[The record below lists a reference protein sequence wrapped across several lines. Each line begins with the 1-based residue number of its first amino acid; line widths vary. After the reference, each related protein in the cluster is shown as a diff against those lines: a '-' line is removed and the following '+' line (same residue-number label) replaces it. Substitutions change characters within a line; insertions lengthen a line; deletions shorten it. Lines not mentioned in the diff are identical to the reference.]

1 MRRLRAIWGS
11 WRPDDRWVFRGTAA
25 VVLLACAIESGRVVT
40 SGAGPG
46 PGVAV
51 AATVLAVIMAPWSPW
66 VALALAAVAPV
77 LGGLSGWPPIVTWSC
92 AVLLLFAVSSREG
105 HPVRAAAII
114 APGVVVGTLL
124 APGEGGAVPT
134 ALGAL
139 ISVVAGAATGAG
151 LRVQHQYRASLE
163 QRAADAL
170 ATRELEAE
178 RRVAEERMR
187 IARDLHDVI
196 GREIAVVSMQIG
208 VAEVTLPAG
217 ADEARRALD
226 AARDGVRNVLTETQH
241 VLTVLR
247 STSGGTGRATGADFD
262 DGTAPAPGLERLP
275 DLIASYARIGLHID
289 ARLEDV
295 GPVSAPIGVTVYR
308 VLQESLT
315 NAHRHGDGRM
325 TVTLARDGS
334 VLVLEVRNARRRTP
348 ASEPV
353 ADRGGGLGL
362 VGMRERVAAVGGSVQ
377 ASAEG
382 LMFVVRVHLPTANGA
397 R

>member
-25 VVLLACAIESGRVVT
+25 VVLLACTIESGRVVA
-40 SGAGPG
+40 SGSGPG

-51 AATVLAVIMAPWSPW
+51 AATVLAAVMAPWTPW

-77 LGGLSGWPPIVTWSC
+77 LGGLSGWQPIVAWSC

-105 HPVRAAAII
+105 HPVRGAGIV
-114 APGVVVGTLL
+114 APGVVIGTLL
-124 APGEGGAVPT
+124 APGAGGAVPT

-139 ISVVAGAATGAG
+139 ISVVAGVAIGSG

-163 QRAADAL
+163 QRAADAI

-178 RRVAEERMR
+178 RRVAEERVR

-196 GREIAVVSMQIG
+196 GHEIAVVSVQLG

-247 STSGGTGRATGADFD
+247 SASSSGTDLD
-262 DGTAPAPGLERLP
+262 DPTAPAPGIEQLRG
-275 DLIASYARIGLHID
+275 LIASYERIGLDVD
-289 ARLEDV
+289 ARLDDV
-295 GPVSAPIGVTVYR
+295 GPVSVPIGVTVYR

-315 NAHRHGDGRM
+315 NAHRHGEGRT
-325 TVTLARDGS
+325 TVTLARAGDD
-334 VLVLEVRNARRRTP
+334 LVLEVRTPRRRTP
-348 ASEPV
+348 ADDPV
-353 ADRGGGLGL
+353 AGRTGGLGL

-377 ASAEG
+377 AAADG
-382 LMFVVRVHLPTANGA
+382 VLFVVRAHLPTANGA

>member
-11 WRPDDRWVFRGTAA
+11 WRPDDRWVFRGTAV
-25 VVLLACAIESGRVVT
+25 VVLLACAIESGRVIAA
-40 SGAGPG
+40 GAGPG
-46 PGVAV
+46 PGIAV
-51 AATVLAVIMAPWSPW
+51 AATVLAVVAAPWAPW
-66 VALALAAVAPV
+66 TALGLATVAPV
-77 LGGLSGWPPIVTWSC
+77 LGGLSGWSPIVTWSC

-139 ISVVAGAATGAG
+139 ISVVAAAAIGSG

-163 QRAADAL
+163 QRAADAV

-178 RRVAEERMR
+178 RRVAEERVR

-196 GREIAVVSMQIG
+196 GHEIAVVSMQLG

-247 STSGGTGRATGADFD
+247 SASGRVADLD
-262 DGTAPAPGLERLP
+262 DPTAPAPGIEQLP
-275 DLIASYARIGLHID
+275 GLVASYEGIGLDVD
-289 ARLEDV
+289 ARLDDV

-315 NAHRHGDGRM
+315 NAHRHGEGRT
-325 TVTLARDGS
+325 TVTLTRGGGD
-334 VLVLEVRNARRRTP
+334 LVLEVRNPRRRTP
-348 ASEPV
+348 TSDPV
-353 ADRGGGLGL
+353 AGRTGGLGL

-377 ASAEG
+377 AAADG
-382 LMFVVRVHLPTANGA
+382 VLFVVRVHLPTTNGA

>member
-1 MRRLRAIWGS
+1 MRRLRATWGS

-25 VVLLACAIESGRVVT
+25 VVLLACAIESGRVVAAD
-40 SGAGPG
+40 AGPG
-46 PGVAV
+46 PGIAV
-51 AATVLAVIMAPWSPW
+51 AATVLAVVAAPWTPW
-66 VALALAAVAPV
+66 TALGLATVAPV
-77 LGGLSGWPPIVTWSC
+77 LGGLSGWSPIVTWSC
-92 AVLLLFAVSSREG
+92 AVLLLFAVSSRQG
-105 HPVRAAAII
+105 HPVRAAAIV
-114 APGVVVGTLL
+114 APGVVIGTLL

-139 ISVVAGAATGAG
+139 ISVVAAAAIGSG

-163 QRAADAL
+163 QRAADAV

-178 RRVAEERMR
+178 RRVAEERVR

-196 GREIAVVSMQIG
+196 GHEIAVVSMQLG

-247 STSGGTGRATGADFD
+247 SASGSGADLD
-262 DGTAPAPGLERLP
+262 DPTAPAPGIEQLP
-275 DLIASYARIGLHID
+275 GLIASYERIGLDVD
-289 ARLEDV
+289 ARLDDV
-295 GPVSAPIGVTVYR
+295 GPVSVPIGVTVYR
-308 VLQESLT
+308 VVQESLT
-315 NAHRHGDGRM
+315 NAHRHGEGRT
-325 TVTLARDGS
+325 TVTLARAGDD
-334 VLVLEVRNARRRTP
+334 LVLEVRNPRRRTP
-348 ASEPV
+348 ASDPV
-353 ADRGGGLGL
+353 AGRSSGLGL

-377 ASAEG
+377 SAADG
-382 LMFVVRVHLPTANGA
+382 VLFVVRVRLPTANGA

>member
-25 VVLLACAIESGRVVT
+25 VVLLACAIESGRVVAAN
-40 SGAGPG
+40 AGPG
-46 PGVAV
+46 PGIAV
-51 AATVLAVIMAPWSPW
+51 AATVLAVVAAPWTPW
-66 VALALAAVAPV
+66 TALGLATVAPV
-77 LGGLSGWPPIVTWSC
+77 LGGLSGWSPIVTWSC
-92 AVLLLFAVSSREG
+92 AVLLLFAVSSRQG
-105 HPVRAAAII
+105 HPVRAAAIV
-114 APGVVVGTLL
+114 APGVVIGTLL

-139 ISVVAGAATGAG
+139 ISVVAAAAIGSG

-163 QRAADAL
+163 QRAADAV

-178 RRVAEERMR
+178 RRVAEERVR

-196 GREIAVVSMQIG
+196 GHEIAVVSMQLG

-247 STSGGTGRATGADFD
+247 SASSSGADLD
-262 DGTAPAPGLERLP
+262 DPTAPAPGIEQLP
-275 DLIASYARIGLHID
+275 GLIASYERIGLAVG
-289 ARLEDV
+289 ARLDDV
-295 GPVSAPIGVTVYR
+295 GPVSVPIGVTVYR
-308 VLQESLT
+308 VVQESLT
-315 NAHRHGDGRM
+315 NAHRHGEGRT
-325 TVTLARDGS
+325 TVTLARAGDD
-334 VLVLEVRNARRRTP
+334 LVLEVRNPRRRTP
-348 ASEPV
+348 ASDPV
-353 ADRGGGLGL
+353 AGRSSGLGL

-377 ASAEG
+377 AAADG
-382 LMFVVRVHLPTANGA
+382 VLFVVRVRLPTANGA

>member
-11 WRPDDRWVFRGTAA
+11 WRADDRWVFRGTAA

-51 AATVLAVIMAPWSPW
+51 AATVLAAVMAPWTPW

-77 LGGLSGWPPIVTWSC
+77 LGGLSDWQPIVAWSC

-105 HPVRAAAII
+105 HPVRGAGIV
-114 APGVVVGTLL
+114 APGVVIGTLL
-124 APGEGGAVPT
+124 APGAGGAVPT

-139 ISVVAGAATGAG
+139 ISVVAGAAIGSG

-163 QRAADAL
+163 QRAADAI

-178 RRVAEERMR
+178 RRVAEERVR

-196 GREIAVVSMQIG
+196 GHEIAVVSMQLG

-247 STSGGTGRATGADFD
+247 SASGSGVELD
-262 DGTAPAPGLERLP
+262 DPTAPAPGIAQLP
-275 DLIASYARIGLHID
+275 GLVASYKRIGLDVD
-289 ARLEDV
+289 ARLDDV
-295 GPVSAPIGVTVYR
+295 GPVSVPIGVTVYR

-315 NAHRHGDGRM
+315 NAHRHGEGRT
-325 TVTLARDGS
+325 TVTLARAGED
-334 VLVLEVRNARRRTP
+334 LVLEVRNPRRRTP
-348 ASEPV
+348 ADDPV
-353 ADRGGGLGL
+353 AGRTGGLGL
-362 VGMRERVAAVGGSVQ
+362 VGMRERVTAVGGSVQ
-377 ASAEG
+377 AAADG
-382 LMFVVRVHLPTANGA
+382 VLFVVRVHLPTANGA

>member
-1 MRRLRAIWGS
+1 MRRLRTIWGS

-25 VVLLACAIESGRVVT
+25 VVLIACAIESGRVIAAD
-40 SGAGPG
+40 AGPG
-46 PGVAV
+46 PGIAV
-51 AATVLAVIMAPWSPW
+51 AATVLAVVAAPWTPW
-66 VALALAAVAPV
+66 TALGLATVAPV
-77 LGGLSGWPPIVTWSC
+77 LGGVSGWPPIVTWSC

-105 HPVRAAAII
+105 HPVRAAAIV

-139 ISVVAGAATGAG
+139 ISVVAAAAIGSG

-163 QRAADAL
+163 QRAADAV

-178 RRVAEERMR
+178 RRVAEERVR

-196 GREIAVVSMQIG
+196 GHEIAVVSMQLG

-217 ADEARRALD
+217 ADDARRALG

-247 STSGGTGRATGADFD
+247 SASSSGAELD
-262 DGTAPAPGLERLP
+262 DPTAPAPGIEQLP
-275 DLIASYARIGLHID
+275 GLIASYERVGLDVD
-289 ARLEDV
+289 ARLDDV
-295 GPVSAPIGVTVYR
+295 GPVSAPIGVTIYR

-315 NAHRHGDGRM
+315 NAHRHGEGRS
-325 TVTLARDGS
+325 TITLARNGDD
-334 VLVLEVRNARRRTP
+334 LVLEVSNARRRTP
-348 ASEPV
+348 VDDPV
-353 ADRGGGLGL
+353 AARSGGLGL

-377 ASAEG
+377 AGADG
-382 LMFVVRVHLPTANGA
+382 VLFIVRVHLPTTNGA

>member
-1 MRRLRAIWGS
+1 MRRLRAIWDS
-11 WRPDDRWVFRGTAA
+11 WRPDDRRVFRGTAA
-25 VVLLACAIESGRVVT
+25 VVLLACAIETGRVVT

-46 PGVAV
+46 PAVAV
-51 AATVLAVIMAPWSPW
+51 AATVLAAVMAPWTPW
-66 VALALAAVAPV
+66 AALALAAVAPV
-77 LGGLSGWPPIVTWSC
+77 LGGLSGWQPIVAWSC

-105 HPVRAAAII
+105 HPVRGAGIV
-114 APGVVVGTLL
+114 APGVVIGTLL
-124 APGEGGAVPT
+124 APGAGGAVPT

-139 ISVVAGAATGAG
+139 ISVVAGVAIGSG

-163 QRAADAL
+163 QRAADAI

-178 RRVAEERMR
+178 RRVAEERVR

-196 GREIAVVSMQIG
+196 GHEIAVVSMQLG

-247 STSGGTGRATGADFD
+247 SASSSGADLD
-262 DGTAPAPGLERLP
+262 DPTAPAPGIEQLRG
-275 DLIASYARIGLHID
+275 LIASYERIGLDVD
-289 ARLEDV
+289 ARLDEI
-295 GPVSAPIGVTVYR
+295 GPVSVPIGVTVYR

-315 NAHRHGDGRM
+315 NAHRHGEGRT
-325 TVTLARDGS
+325 TVTLARAGDD
-334 VLVLEVRNARRRTP
+334 LVLEVRNPRRRAP
-348 ASEPV
+348 A
-353 ADRGGGLGL
+353 DDLGTGRTGGLGL
-362 VGMRERVAAVGGSVQ
+362 VGMRERVAAAGGTVQ
-377 ASAEG
+377 AAADG
-382 LMFVVRVHLPTANGA
+382 VLFVVRVHLPTANGA

>member
-1 MRRLRAIWGS
+1 MRRLRTIWGS

-25 VVLLACAIESGRVVT
+25 VVLLACAIESGRVIAADV
-40 SGAGPG
+40 GPG
-46 PGVAV
+46 PGIAV
-51 AATVLAVIMAPWSPW
+51 AATVLAVVAAPWTPW
-66 VALALAAVAPV
+66 TALGLATVAPV
-77 LGGLSGWPPIVTWSC
+77 LGGLSGWSPIVTWSC
-92 AVLLLFAVSSREG
+92 AVLLLFAVSSRQG
-105 HPVRAAAII
+105 HPVRAAAIV
-114 APGVVVGTLL
+114 APGVVIGTLL

-139 ISVVAGAATGAG
+139 ISVVAAAAIGSG

-163 QRAADAL
+163 QRAADAV

-178 RRVAEERMR
+178 RRVAEERVR

-196 GREIAVVSMQIG
+196 GHEIAVVSMQLG

-247 STSGGTGRATGADFD
+247 SASSSGADLD
-262 DGTAPAPGLERLP
+262 DPTAPAPGIDQLP
-275 DLIASYARIGLHID
+275 GLIASYERIGLDVD
-289 ARLEDV
+289 ARLDDV
-295 GPVSAPIGVTVYR
+295 GPVSVPIGVTVYR
-308 VLQESLT
+308 VVQESLT
-315 NAHRHGDGRM
+315 NAHRHGEGRT
-325 TVTLARDGS
+325 TVTLARAGDD
-334 VLVLEVRNARRRTP
+334 LVLEVRNPRRRTP
-348 ASEPV
+348 ASDPV
-353 ADRGGGLGL
+353 AGRSSGLGL

-377 ASAEG
+377 AAADG
-382 LMFVVRVHLPTANGA
+382 VLFVVRVRLPTANGA

>member
-25 VVLLACAIESGRVVT
+25 VVLLASAIESGRVVT

-51 AATVLAVIMAPWSPW
+51 AATVLAGVMAPWTPW
-66 VALALAAVAPV
+66 VALALASVAPV
-77 LGGLSGWPPIVTWSC
+77 LGGLSDWQPIVTWSC

-105 HPVRAAAII
+105 HPVRGAGIV
-114 APGVVVGTLL
+114 APGVVIGTLL
-124 APGEGGAVPT
+124 APGAGGAVPT

-139 ISVVAGAATGAG
+139 ISVVAGAAIGSG

-163 QRAADAL
+163 QRAADAI

-178 RRVAEERMR
+178 RRVAEERVR
-187 IARDLHDVI
+187 IAQDLHDVI
-196 GREIAVVSMQIG
+196 GHEIAVVSMQLG

-247 STSGGTGRATGADFD
+247 SADAGGSDGAALD
-262 DGTAPAPGLERLP
+262 DPTAPAPGIEQLP
-275 DLIASYARIGLHID
+275 GLVASYERIGLDVD
-289 ARLEDV
+289 ARLDDV
-295 GPVSAPIGVTVYR
+295 GPVSVPIGVTVYR

-315 NAHRHGDGRM
+315 NAHRHGEGRT
-325 TVTLARDGS
+325 TVTLSRAGDD
-334 VLVLEVRNARRRTP
+334 LALEVRNPRRRTS

-353 ADRGGGLGL
+353 AGRTGGLGL
-362 VGMRERVAAVGGSVQ
+362 VGMRERVAAVGGSVE
-377 ASAEG
+377 AAADG
-382 LMFVVRVHLPTANGA
+382 VLFVVRVHLPTTNGA

>member
-1 MRRLRAIWGS
+1 MRRLRAIWDS

-25 VVLLACAIESGRVVT
+25 AVLLACAIEVGRVIAAD
-40 SGAGPG
+40 AGPG
-46 PGVAV
+46 PSIAV
-51 AATVLAVIMAPWSPW
+51 AATVLAVVAAPWTPW
-66 VALALAAVAPV
+66 TALGLATIAPV
-77 LGGLSGWPPIVTWSC
+77 LGGLSGWPPIVTWSA

-105 HPVRAAAII
+105 HPVRAAAIV
-114 APGVVVGTLL
+114 APGAVIGTLL

-139 ISVVAGAATGAG
+139 ISVVAAAAIGAG
-151 LRVQHQYRASLE
+151 LRIQHQYRASLE
-163 QRAADAL
+163 QRAADAI

-196 GREIAVVSMQIG
+196 GHEIAVVSMQLG

-241 VLTVLR
+241 ILTVLR
-247 STSGGTGRATGADFD
+247 STSGSAGRATGADLD
-262 DGTAPAPGLERLP
+262 DPTAPAPGIERLP
-275 DLIASYARIGLHID
+275 ELIASYGRIGLDVD
-289 ARLEDV
+289 ARLDDL
-295 GPVSAPIGVTVYR
+295 GPVSVPIGVTVYR

-315 NAHRHGDGRM
+315 NAHRHGEGRT
-325 TVTLARDGS
+325 TVTLARAGDD
-334 VLVLEVRNARRRTP
+334 LVLEVRNPRRRTP

-353 ADRGGGLGL
+353 AGREGGLGL

-377 ASAEG
+377 AAADG
-382 LMFVVRVHLPTANGA
+382 VLFVVRVHLPTTNGA

>member
-25 VVLLACAIESGRVVT
+25 VVLLACAIESGRVIAAD
-40 SGAGPG
+40 AGPG
-46 PGVAV
+46 PGIAV
-51 AATVLAVIMAPWSPW
+51 AATVLAVVAAPWTPW
-66 VALALAAVAPV
+66 TALGLATVAPV
-77 LGGLSGWPPIVTWSC
+77 LGGLSGWSPIVTWSC
-92 AVLLLFAVSSREG
+92 AVLLLFAVSSRQG
-105 HPVRAAAII
+105 HPVRAAAIV
-114 APGVVVGTLL
+114 APGVVIGTLL

-139 ISVVAGAATGAG
+139 ISVVAAAAIGSG

-163 QRAADAL
+163 QRAADAV

-178 RRVAEERMR
+178 RRVAEERVR

-196 GREIAVVSMQIG
+196 GHEIAVVSMQLG

-247 STSGGTGRATGADFD
+247 SASSSGADLD
-262 DGTAPAPGLERLP
+262 DPTAPAPGIEQLP
-275 DLIASYARIGLHID
+275 GLVASYERIGLDVD
-289 ARLEDV
+289 ARLDDV
-295 GPVSAPIGVTVYR
+295 GPVSVPIGVTVYR

-315 NAHRHGDGRM
+315 NAHRHGEGRT
-325 TVTLARDGS
+325 TVTLARAGDD
-334 VLVLEVRNARRRTP
+334 LVLEVRNPRRRTP
-348 ASEPV
+348 ADEPV
-353 ADRGGGLGL
+353 AGRTGGLGL

-377 ASAEG
+377 AAADG
-382 LMFVVRVHLPTANGA
+382 VLFVVRVHLPTANGA

>member
-25 VVLLACAIESGRVVT
+25 VVLLACAIEVGRVIAAD
-40 SGAGPG
+40 AGPG
-46 PGVAV
+46 PSIAV
-51 AATVLAVIMAPWSPW
+51 AATVLAVVAAPWTPW
-66 VALALAAVAPV
+66 TALGLATIAPV
-77 LGGLSGWPPIVTWSC
+77 LGGLSGWPPIVTWSA

-105 HPVRAAAII
+105 RPVRAAAIV
-114 APGVVVGTLL
+114 APGAVIGTLL

-139 ISVVAGAATGAG
+139 ISVVAAAAIGAG

-163 QRAADAL
+163 QRAADAI

-178 RRVAEERMR
+178 RRVAEERVR

-196 GREIAVVSMQIG
+196 GHEVAVVSMQLG

-241 VLTVLR
+241 ILTVLR
-247 STSGGTGRATGADFD
+247 SAEAGRRDRADLD
-262 DGTAPAPGLERLP
+262 DPTAPAPGMEQLHGLV
-275 DLIASYARIGLHID
+275 ASYGKIGLDVD
-289 ARLEDV
+289 AHLDDV
-295 GPVSAPIGVTVYR
+295 GSVPVPIGVTIYR

-315 NAHRHGDGRM
+315 NAHRHGEGRT
-325 TVTLARDGS
+325 TVTLARAGND
-334 VLVLEVRNARRRTP
+334 LVLEVRNPRRRTP
-348 ASEPV
+348 V
-353 ADRGGGLGL
+353 AGPDAGRIGGLGL
-362 VGMRERVAAVGGSVQ
+362 VGMRERVTAVGGSVQ
-377 ASAEG
+377 AAADG
-382 LMFVVRVHLPTANGA
+382 VLFVVRVHLPMMNGA

>member
-25 VVLLACAIESGRVVT
+25 VVLLACAIESGRVIAAD
-40 SGAGPG
+40 AGPG
-46 PGVAV
+46 AGIAV
-51 AATVLAVIMAPWSPW
+51 AATVLAVVAAPWTPW
-66 VALALAAVAPV
+66 TALGLATVAPV
-77 LGGLSGWPPIVTWSC
+77 LGGLSGWSPIVAWSC

-105 HPVRAAAII
+105 HPVRAAAIV
-114 APGVVVGTLL
+114 APGVVIGTLL

-139 ISVVAGAATGAG
+139 ISVVAAAAIGSG

-163 QRAADAL
+163 QRAADAV

-178 RRVAEERMR
+178 RRVAEERVR

-196 GREIAVVSMQIG
+196 GHEIAVVSMQLG
-208 VAEVTLPAG
+208 VAEVTLPAE

-247 STSGGTGRATGADFD
+247 STSRRGDRADLD
-262 DGTAPAPGLERLP
+262 DPTAPAPGLERLAG
-275 DLIASYARIGLHID
+275 LITSYEQIGLDVD
-289 ARLEDV
+289 ARLGDV
-295 GPVSAPIGVTVYR
+295 GPVSVPIGVTVYR

-315 NAHRHGDGRM
+315 NAHRHGEGRT
-325 TVTLARDGS
+325 TVTLARTGDD
-334 VLVLEVRNARRRTP
+334 LVLEVRNTRRRTP
-348 ASEPV
+348 ADDPV
-353 ADRGGGLGL
+353 TGRTGGLGL

-377 ASAEG
+377 AAPDG
-382 LMFVVRVHLPTANGA
+382 VLFVVRVHLPAANGA